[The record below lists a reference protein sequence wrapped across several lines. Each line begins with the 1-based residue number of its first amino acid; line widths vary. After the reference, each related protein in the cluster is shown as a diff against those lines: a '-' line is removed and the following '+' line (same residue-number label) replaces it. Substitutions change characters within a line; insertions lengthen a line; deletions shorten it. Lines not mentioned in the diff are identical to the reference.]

1 MGSSIDF
8 VYTALPSRVIFSL
21 GSIAQVANEV
31 GALGAKCALVLTTPG
46 QVALGERVHQILGKI
61 SAGVYSQAKMH
72 VPIEVAR
79 NARDY
84 AKQVSAD
91 CVVAIG
97 GGSTIGLGKAIALE
111 SSMPVIAIP
120 TTYAGSEMTPI
131 YGITEDGLK
140 KTGRDPRVLPKTVL
154 YDPDLSI
161 GLPLELSIVSGMNAI
176 AHAAEGLYAKD
187 GNPVMSLMAEEGI
200 RALASGLRGIYK
212 NPSDI
217 HYRSQCL
224 YGAWLCGS
232 VLGHVGMA
240 LHHKLCHTLGGTFN
254 LPHAQTHT
262 VVLPHA
268 LAYNATAVP
277 EVMQRIA
284 NALGTQAA
292 AAGIFDLAKELGA
305 PTSLKEIGMPEDGMD
320 KVVELALANPYW
332 NPKPL
337 EKMQLKNLIENAY
350 WGKRPE

>member
-1 MGSSIDF
+1 MNF
-8 VYTALPSRVIFSL
+8 VYTALPSRVVFSK
-21 GSIAQVANEV
+21 GSIEQVPQELE
-31 GALGAKCALVLTTPG
+31 ALGCQRALIVTTPE
-46 QVALGERVHQILGKI
+46 QVGLGERVHQILKDK
-61 SAGVYSQAKMH
+61 SAGVYGQAQMH

-79 NARDY
+79 KAREY
-84 AKQVSAD
+84 AKQVGAD
-91 CVVAIG
+91 CVVAAG

-111 SSMPVIAIP
+111 SSVPVIAIP

-154 YDPDLSI
+154 YDPDLSM
-161 GLPLELSIVSGMNAI
+161 GLPLGMSIVSGMNAI

-200 RALASGLRGIYK
+200 RALANGLRGIHK
-212 NPSDI
+212 NPADAE
-217 HYRSQCL
+217 HRGHCL

-254 LPHAQTHT
+254 LPHAETHT

-268 LAYNATAVP
+268 LAYNASAVP
-277 EVMQRIA
+277 EVMNRIA
-284 NALGTQAA
+284 NALGKQEAA
-292 AAGIFDLAKELGA
+292 SGLFDLAKELGA
-305 PTSLKEIGMPEDGMD
+305 PTSLKEIGMPEDGID
-320 KVVELALANPYW
+320 RVIELALANPYW
-332 NPKPL
+332 NPRPL
-337 EKMQLKNLIENAY
+337 EKNALKQLVENAY
-350 WGKRPE
+350 WGKRPQ